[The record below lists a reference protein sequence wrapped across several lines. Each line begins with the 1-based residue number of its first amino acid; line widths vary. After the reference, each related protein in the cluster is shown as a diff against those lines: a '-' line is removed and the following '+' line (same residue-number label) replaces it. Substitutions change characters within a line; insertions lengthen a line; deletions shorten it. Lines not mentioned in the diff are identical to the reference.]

1 MVVQKLFDAAAEQI
15 VEPGIE
21 QILQQIASQLQE
33 QPPNPLQPSKKP
45 LEEFQKQREGIK
57 QQLSQFLSMEE
68 ERHRIEDALVLLL
81 NQAHQ
86 FSGGEIVLQEL
97 KKAGET
103 FFDPP
108 KEPQETLLV
117 FDTMQEQLGLSEN
130 CLHLIYDRAR
140 TLLEE
145 THQLEEA
152 LSLFILL
159 THFNPYIFEYWLGR
173 GLCWQKKGIYF
184 EALHSFAMASLLH
197 IDHPLPHLYSSQCY
211 ADTNQEKLASD
222 TLALAL
228 TKIPPQDQHS
238 YNAIIAYIHQKIKKS

>member
-1 MVVQKLFDAAAEQI
+1 MQKLFDTVAEQI
-15 VEPGIE
+15 VQPGVEEILHQIE
-21 QILQQIASQLQE
+21 THLHD

-45 LEEFQKQREGIK
+45 LEDFQREREKAK
-57 QQLSQFLSMEE
+57 QQLTQFFSMEE
-68 ERHRIEDALVLLL
+68 ERHRIADAMVLLL
-81 NQAHQ
+81 NQAHL

-108 KEPQETLLV
+108 QEPLEKLPV
-117 FDTMQEQLGLSEN
+117 FDTMQEQLGLSDS

-145 THQLEEA
+145 AHQTEEA

-159 THFNPYIFEYWLGR
+159 THLNPYIFEHWLGR
-173 GLCWQKKGIYF
+173 GLCWQKKTQYF
-184 EALHSFAMASLLH
+184 EALHSFAMASLLN

-211 ADTNQEKLASD
+211 ADAQQEKLASD

-228 TKIPPQDQHS
+228 TKIPPQDTHS
-238 YNAIIAYIHQKIKKS
+238 YEAIIAYIHQKIKKS